1 MNNENQLISDK
12 SNEKKSI
19 NVNNQSSEKDSAN
32 IPTLISNGYHQSV
45 RTPADKHSLL
55 PKTSLKTDTSQTLFV
70 KRDPVD
76 KVIDDLVKGV
86 EMKCHLKPSQ
96 HP

>member
-12 SNEKKSI
+12 NNEKKSI
-19 NVNNQSSEKDSAN
+19 NVKNQSSEKDSAN

-76 KVIDDLVKGV
+76 
-86 EMKCHLKPSQ
+86 
-96 HP
+96 